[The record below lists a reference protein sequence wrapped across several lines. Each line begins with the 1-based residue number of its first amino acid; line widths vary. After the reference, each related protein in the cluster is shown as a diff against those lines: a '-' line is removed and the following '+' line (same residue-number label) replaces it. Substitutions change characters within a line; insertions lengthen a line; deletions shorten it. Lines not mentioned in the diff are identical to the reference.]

1 MPDAVFVEAAGRG
14 RWIRWGAPPTGV
26 EAGVKGLVRDWP
38 RSLYYLAYFSAMG
51 VLVPYWPLYLHL
63 RGFGAQAIGQLMALL
78 ALARV
83 AAPYAGGFLVDHAGH
98 RVAVVRIAAF
108 LAFSIFVTVPGAHSF
123 AAEAWVMMGFSFFWY
138 ATLPSLEAST
148 LRAHGIHYGRVRL
161 WGSIG
166 FIVMVAALG
175 PVLGR
180 YGVGL
185 VVPVLA
191 VLLCGL
197 WLATLAVPRFD
208 GAAHETRRL
217 SLKPGLVV
225 FLLACFLMQ
234 VSYGPYYTFYTLY
247 LQRFRYTTFEIG
259 LLWAF
264 AVACEVVLFWQADR
278 LFARFR
284 EQTLFTATLAL
295 AFGRWILIGMFPGD
309 AGLIIAAQLLHAFT
323 FGLYHAAAVRL
334 AGHYAGPGSR
344 ARAQALY
351 GSAAGAGAGIGAL
364 WSGYAWSDL
373 GPRDMF
379 LAAAVV
385 AGVAFLLVVMT
396 WFRRG
401 CLTDG
406 PPAAVERL

>member
-1 MPDAVFVEAAGRG
+1 MRG
-14 RWIRWGAPPTGV
+14 LI
-26 EAGVKGLVRDWP
+26 RDWP
-38 RSLYYLAYFSAMG
+38 RSLFYLAYFSAMG

-83 AAPYAGGFLVDHAGH
+83 GAPYVGGFLVDHAGH
-98 RVAVVRIAAF
+98 RVAVVRISAF
-108 LAFSIFVTVPGAHSF
+108 LAFAIFTTAPWVQGF
-123 AAEAWVMMGFSFFWY
+123 AAEAAVMMGFSFFWY

-148 LRAHGIHYGRVRL
+148 LAAHGTHYGRVRL

-175 PVLGR
+175 PVLGHH
-180 YGVGL
+180 GVAL
-185 VVPVLA
+185 IVPVLA
-191 VLLCGL
+191 VLLCAL
-197 WLATLAVPRFD
+197 WLATLAVPRIE
-208 GAAHETRRL
+208 GPAHETRPL
-217 SLKPGLVV
+217 VLKPGLVV

-247 LQRFRYTTFEIG
+247 LERFGYGTLEIG

-264 AVACEVVLFWQADR
+264 AVACEVLLFWQADR

-284 EQTLFTATLAL
+284 EQTLFAATLAL
-295 AFGRWILIGMFPGD
+295 AFVRWILIALCARNVGFV
-309 AGLIIAAQLLHAFT
+309 ITAQLLHAFT

-364 WSGYAWSDL
+364 WSGYAWSDW
-373 GPRDMF
+373 GPRGMF
-379 LAAAVV
+379 LAAAAV
-385 AGVAFLLVVMT
+385 AGAACLMVGVM
-396 WFRRG
+396 WFWRNR
-401 CLTDG
+401 LTGG
-406 PPAAVERL
+406 PPVAVERR